1 MGRLVFDYINKVFCL
16 LFCCFAAVG
25 CCRNDS
31 RLERALVLAKDNRGE
46 LERVLAYYRMDSLK
60 LQAAK
65 FLIENMPGHLSYQG
79 NEIDRYYDAVD
90 AVLQEKHGI
99 PVHELVE
106 EMNGVGRRFAKKYDM
121 VSDLEVIT
129 ADYLIEN
136 IERAFEQWES
146 SRWGAHLS
154 FVDFCEWM
162 LPYKVVELQPLDDW
176 RAYLGKRFDEGL
188 DNLKYCYMYEKSAVW
203 ATCCIN
209 SNLKDSIRPDVRGN
223 EMLPVHRLS
232 TKLQMPFGICQDYV
246 EIAAAVLR
254 SEGIPVAIDFTPQ
267 WPFREIG
274 HSWNV
279 VLANSGRPIP
289 FGGAESNPGEPH
301 KLDEKMAK
309 VYRNTYAVN
318 PDLERLHQNE
328 RFVPQIF
335 RTLCIKDVTS
345 EYMVTSDVEVEV
357 DKETGGY
364 IYLAMFD
371 NKAWN
376 PVAFAEVRHRKAL
389 FRNMG
394 RDVLYL
400 PVGYQHHTI
409 VPLGNP
415 FVLTSKGEVRQ
426 IVPQKET
433 KGEMVL
439 YRKYP
444 LFPHVQNIAHRIVG
458 GKFQAANT
466 VNFGDSVT
474 LHEITEWGI
483 RGREVVLPPE
493 TKAYRYW
500 RFYQPVRESYCNISE
515 ITFVDRTSH
524 QAAMG
529 KMIGTGGSYGN
540 NPGTRKE
547 VAFDGDLLTYFDAP
561 IDSGGWV
568 GMDFGHPVAVEKI
581 IYTPRGD
588 GNTIGIGDTYELFYW
603 KDGRWVSLGR
613 QVATTVLLRFKDVP
627 ADALYLLKN
636 LSRGVEERIFLY
648 KNGKQEFW

>member
-1 MGRLVFDYINKVFCL
+1 MGRLFFDNMNKVFCL
-16 LFCCFAAVG
+16 LFCCFIAVG

-99 PVHELVE
+99 PIRELVE
-106 EMNGVGRRFAKKYDM
+106 EMNGVGRRFTKKYNM
-121 VSDLEVIT
+121 VSDLEVVT

-136 IERAFEQWES
+136 IEDAFRQWEKGS
-146 SRWGAHLS
+146 WSMHVS
-154 FVDFCEWM
+154 FQDFCEWM
-162 LPYKVVELQPLDDW
+162 LPYKVVELQPLDGW
-176 RAYLGKRFDEGL
+176 RFYLKKRFDKGL
-188 DNLKYCYMYEKSAVW
+188 ENLQYCYMYEKSAVW

-209 SNLKDSIRPDVRGN
+209 SNLKDSIKPDLRGN
-223 EMLPVHRLS
+223 EMFPVHRLS
-232 TKLQMPFGICQDYV
+232 TKLQMPFGVCQDYV
-246 EIAAAVLR
+246 EVAAAVLR

-267 WPFREIG
+267 WPFREKG

-279 VLANSGRPIP
+279 VLANSGKPIP
-289 FGGAESNPGEPH
+289 FSGVESNPGEPH

-318 PDLERLHQNE
+318 PDLEKLHQNE
-328 RFVPQIF
+328 RFVPQTF

-357 DKETGGY
+357 DRENGSY

-376 PVAFAEVRHRKAL
+376 PVAFAEVRYRKAL
-389 FRNMG
+389 FRNLG

-400 PVGYQHHTI
+400 PVGYQHHAV

-415 FVLTSKGEVRQ
+415 FVLTSKGEVQ
-426 IVPQKET
+426 WIVPQKET
-433 KGEMVL
+433 KEEIVL

-444 LFPHVQNIAHRIVG
+444 LFPHVQNIIHHVVG
-458 GKFQAANT
+458 GKFQVANCA
-466 VNFGDSVT
+466 NFEDSIT
-474 LHEITEWGI
+474 LHEIKE
-483 RGREVVLPPE
+483 RGTKGVEVVLTPS

-500 RFYQPVRESYCNISE
+500 RYYQPCKLTFCNMAE
-515 ITFVDRTSH
+515 MTFIDKASH
-524 QAAMG
+524 SPIVG
-529 KMIGTGGSYGN
+529 RIIGTEGSIWN
-540 NPGTRKE
+540 ESHTRKE
-547 VAFDGDLLTYFDAP
+547 AVFDGDLLTFFNAP
-561 IDSGGWV
+561 VDSGGWV
-568 GMDFGHPVAVEKI
+568 GMDFGHPVAMEKI

-603 KDGRWVSLGR
+603 KDGRWISLER
-613 QVATTVLLRFKDVP
+613 QVATTVLLRFRDVP

-636 LSRGVEERIFLY
+636 LSRGVEERVFLY